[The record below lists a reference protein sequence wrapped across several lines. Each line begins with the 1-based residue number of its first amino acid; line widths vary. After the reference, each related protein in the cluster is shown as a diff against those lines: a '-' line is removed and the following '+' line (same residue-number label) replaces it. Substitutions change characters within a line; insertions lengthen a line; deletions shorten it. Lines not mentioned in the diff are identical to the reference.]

1 MISILK
7 RDILLSVRSGTGF
20 SLSLSFFLL
29 MIIFAPLAIGPDDL
43 LLKKIAP
50 GILWL
55 SALLSCLLSIDH
67 IFPVSYTHLTLPTK
81 A

>member
-29 MIIFAPLAIGPDDL
+29 MIIFVPLAIGPDDL
-43 LLKKIAP
+43 LLKKIES
-50 GILWL
+50 INITTF
-55 SALLSCLLSIDH
+55 SAVA
-67 IFPVSYTHLTLPTK
+67 FVSNN
-81 A
+81 